1 MAMYPEQ
8 LIPETV
14 EDLHLPSGLN
24 VQVPK
29 AQLVFRLCSPC
40 ASYGGIMPALEE
52 VGQPEKRV
60 GKKEEH
66 L

>member
-29 AQLVFRLCSPC
+29 A
-40 ASYGGIMPALEE
+40 
-52 VGQPEKRV
+52 
-60 GKKEEH
+60 
-66 L
+66 